1 MDNFEYVL
9 IEKFSEILSRYSN
22 MNIVVNLNGNANSV
36 TFSDTEASGKDYV
49 VLNVML
55 RNSGLKHFYYG
66 FRALEMAGGTNTN
79 LYYKHKL
86 YLCQNLVCEKLAYG
100 FGTYGMKRLVNLN
113 ANALLTVT
121 KSESTAKINLI
132 TKVIICN

>member
-22 MNIVVNLNGNANSV
+22 VNIVVNLNGNANSV

-79 LYYKHKL
+79 LNKQHIL
-86 YLCQNLVCEKLAYG
+86 IPLRE
-100 FGTYGMKRLVNLN
+100 
-113 ANALLTVT
+113 LL
-121 KSESTAKINLI
+121 
-132 TKVIICN
+132 